1 MKSTVFVDERGE
13 SLVEILVALAIIAIV
28 ITAFLAALSTGTFGV
43 GVVRKRVTA
52 ENLAR
57 AQLEY
62 VKDYEPYKEVTQTT
76 PGAYPT
82 VTSIVSGYAIT
93 VTASPIT
100 TTNYNIQLIT
110 VTVFHNSKPVFMIE
124 DYKVKR

>member
-1 MKSTVFVDERGE
+1 VKLAVFADERGD
-13 SLVEILVALAIIAIV
+13 SLVEILVAVAIIAIV
-28 ITAFLAALSTGTFGV
+28 LTAFLAALSTGV
-43 GVVRKRVTA
+43 RSVAVVRERVTA

-62 VKDYEPYKEVTQTT
+62 IQHEQYQEVTQTT

-100 TTNYNIQLIT
+100 ATNDIQLIT
-110 VTVFHNSKPVFMIE
+110 VTVSHHGESVLTIE
-124 DYKVKR
+124 DYKVDR